1 MVVAVAIAIAPLIL
15 NQFLF
20 QNVDS
25 IPLSEVGAPYQL
37 VPGSIYDGDTLR
49 VTDGSQ
55 EIKVRLCGID
65 APERDMPMGVESRD
79 HLRNIVAQGDG
90 TIVVVP
96 IETDRYGR
104 LVAELFV
111 PIEPDLELPVN
122 AQMVADGMAY
132 HYEQFSSRC
141 LRPQLLANV
150 EAEAKANALGV
161 WAAPDAMKPWEYRK
175 RYPKGTAG
183 V

>member
-65 APERDMPMGVESRD
+65 APERRTTDAGALRDDQRSRTS
-79 HLRNIVAQGDG
+79 G
-90 TIVVVP
+90 
-96 IETDRYGR
+96 
-104 LVAELFV
+104 
-111 PIEPDLELPVN
+111 
-122 AQMVADGMAY
+122 
-132 HYEQFSSRC
+132 
-141 LRPQLLANV
+141 
-150 EAEAKANALGV
+150 
-161 WAAPDAMKPWEYRK
+161 
-175 RYPKGTAG
+175 
-183 V
+183 

>member
-79 HLRNIVAQGDG
+79 HLRNIVAQ
-90 TIVVVP
+90 
-96 IETDRYGR
+96 DRKSTR
-104 LVAELFV
+104 L
-111 PIEPDLELPVN
+111 N
-122 AQMVADGMAY
+122 
-132 HYEQFSSRC
+132 SSH
-141 LRPQLLANV
+141 
-150 EAEAKANALGV
+150 
-161 WAAPDAMKPWEYRK
+161 
-175 RYPKGTAG
+175 
-183 V
+183 

>member
-1 MVVAVAIAIAPLIL
+1 MKIWKRRGFLPLIVMMIAIAIAPLIL

-20 QNVDS
+20 QDVGS

-55 EIKVRLCGID
+55 EVKVRLCGVD
-65 APERDMPMGVESRD
+65 APERDMPMGVEARD
-79 HLRNIVAQGDG
+79 HLRKIVAQGDE

-111 PIEPDLELPVN
+111 PIEEDWELPVN
-122 AQMVADGMAY
+122 AQMVANGMAY
-132 HYEQFSSRC
+132 HYDGVSSGSGTSEE
-141 LRPQLLANV
+141 V
-150 EAEAKANALGV
+150 
-161 WAAPDAMKPWEYRK
+161 
-175 RYPKGTAG
+175 PKSDRRRDYQSDDLPTPSVVLEDG
-183 V
+183 

>member
-1 MVVAVAIAIAPLIL
+1 MVMAVAISIAPLIL

-20 QNVDS
+20 QNGNS

-49 VTDGSQ
+49 ITDGSQ
-55 EIKVRLCGID
+55 EIKVRLCGVD
-65 APERDMPMGVESRD
+65 APELDMPMGVEARD
-79 HLRNIVAQGDG
+79 HLRKIVAQGDG
-90 TIVVVP
+90 MLVVVP
-96 IETDRYGR
+96 IETDQYDR

-111 PIEPDLELPVN
+111 PIKEDWELPLN

-132 HYEQFSSRC
+132 HYEQYSSRC
-141 LRPQLLANV
+141 LRPQLLADV

-161 WAAPDAMKPWEYRK
+161 WAEPDAIKPWEYRK
-175 RYPKGTAG
+175 RYPKGAAG